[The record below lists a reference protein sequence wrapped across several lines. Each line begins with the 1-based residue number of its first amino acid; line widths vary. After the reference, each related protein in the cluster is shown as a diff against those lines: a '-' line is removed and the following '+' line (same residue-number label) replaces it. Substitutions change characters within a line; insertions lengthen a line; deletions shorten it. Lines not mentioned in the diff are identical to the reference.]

1 MFCVA
6 TAPTPASVHAQR
18 AATAGDDEDIAI
30 PTIPVR
36 AQRAVIDNVI
46 RTHPARVGRHPARKS
61 GDCNFRPSAGYPAPQ
76 PRPGNPTGA
85 QGPTSDRNAG
95 RESFM
100 TRAERFAAGSVVLGV
115 LVLALK
121 AAAWWLTGSAALYS
135 DALESTVN
143 VAGSLAA
150 LIALHLAAKP
160 ADANHPYGH
169 DKAEF
174 FAAVIEGVMI
184 VVAALSIF
192 SHAYYTWRAPT
203 PLTTP
208 FLGLALTALATVING
223 GWAAALLRA
232 GRRLRSPALAADG
245 RHLLGDV
252 VSSVGIIAGVALAV
266 TTGLLELDPLLAA
279 ATGVYVLWSG
289 TLVIRSSVGGLM
301 DEAPEQAVLD
311 RVRDLVATHAQGALE
326 AHDLR
331 MRQAG
336 RLTFLQFH
344 LVVPGS
350 MTVADSHAICDRIEE
365 ALTAEMPH
373 LVVTIHVE
381 PEAKAKAH
389 GVPVL

>member
-1 MFCVA
+1 M
-6 TAPTPASVHAQR
+6 S
-18 AATAGDDEDIAI
+18 
-30 PTIPVR
+30 
-36 AQRAVIDNVI
+36 
-46 RTHPARVGRHPARKS
+46 
-61 GDCNFRPSAGYPAPQ
+61 
-76 PRPGNPTGA
+76 
-85 QGPTSDRNAG
+85 
-95 RESFM
+95 
-100 TRAERFAAGSVVLGV
+100 RAERFAAGSVALGLV
-115 LVLALK
+115 VLALK

-143 VAGSLAA
+143 VAGAVVA
-150 LIALHLAAKP
+150 LFALRLAAKP

-192 SHAYYTWRAPT
+192 SHAYYSWRTERPLAT
-203 PLTTP
+203 PW
-208 FLGLALTALATVING
+208 LGLALTGLATVLNA
-223 GWAAALLRA
+223 GWSFTLLRA

-252 VSSVGIIAGVALAV
+252 VSSVGIIVGVALAV
-266 TTGLLELDPLLAA
+266 TSGLLVLDPLLAA

-289 TLVIRSSVGGLM
+289 TLVIRRSVGGLM
-301 DEAPEQAVLD
+301 DEAPEPAVLD
-311 RVRDLVATHAQGALE
+311 KVRALVATHAEGALE

-344 LVVPGS
+344 LVVPGR
-350 MTVADSHAICDRIEE
+350 MTVADSHAICDRIEA
-365 ALTAEMPH
+365 ALTAELPH